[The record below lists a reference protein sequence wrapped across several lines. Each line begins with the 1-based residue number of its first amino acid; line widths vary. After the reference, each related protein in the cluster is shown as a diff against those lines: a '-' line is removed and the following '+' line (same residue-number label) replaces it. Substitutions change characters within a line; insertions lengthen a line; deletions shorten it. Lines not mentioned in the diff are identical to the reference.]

1 MLNVLV
7 TGGCGFIGSNL
18 CNRLIELGYY
28 VICVDNLSTGNINNI
43 NKLKKNSNFEFIRHD
58 ITIPLYIQ
66 VDLIYHL
73 ACPASPPAYQKQ
85 PIKTIKTGVIGTI
98 NMLGLAKRVNA
109 TILLTSTSEIY
120 GNPEISPQIE
130 EYVGHVNPIGI
141 RSCYDESKRIAET
154 LMIEYNRSHN
164 VDIRIARIFNTYG
177 PNMDINDG
185 RVISNFINQSINNLD
200 ITINGDGKQTRSF
213 CYIDDT
219 VDGLIKLMNNK
230 YQLPINIGNPDEQ
243 TILDIAKKILYL
255 SKSNSKIIYRNLPSD
270 DPLKRKPDIKKAKH
284 LLNWEPKIS
293 LIECVSK
300 TIDYFKKSKQL
311 FKNKY

>member
-58 ITIPLYIQ
+58 ITVPLYIQ

-130 EYVGHVNPIGI
+130 EYVGHVNPIGV

-255 SKSNSKIIYRNLPSD
+255 TKSNSKIIYRNLPSE

-293 LIECVSK
+293 LIEGVSK
-300 TIDYFKKSKQL
+300 TIDYFKKSNQL

>member
-58 ITIPLYIQ
+58 ITVPLYIQ

-130 EYVGHVNPIGI
+130 EYVGHVNPIGV

-255 SKSNSKIIYRNLPSD
+255 TKSNSKIIYRNLPSD

-293 LIECVSK
+293 LIEGVSK